1 MLPLQLDRNIRTLGS
16 MNWLAFTE
24 TVVTLFVIVDPLG
37 TVPTFVALTAG
48 RTPVQR
54 RWAAVQSAAT
64 AGALIAVFALFGRI
78 LLGYLNVSIQSLAI
92 AGGLLLLLVA
102 LEMFRGH
109 SGEASSNVNIVLVP
123 LATPL
128 LAGPGAIAAVMVLA
142 NRHTDLGGRVGVILG
157 VVTVVVV
164 VAVILLLAGQLARIL
179 RPAFVDFLTRVLAL
193 LLSAI
198 AVQLVVDAVRALIDG
213 GQ

>member
-1 MLPLQLDRNIRTLGS
+1 
-16 MNWLAFTE
+16 MNWLAFSE

-37 TVPTFVALTAG
+37 TVPMFVALTAG
-48 RTPVQR
+48 RTPAQR

-64 AGALIAVFALFGRI
+64 AGVLIAVFALFGRI
-78 LLGYLNVSIQSLAI
+78 LLGYLNVSIQSLA
-92 AGGLLLLLVA
+92 

-109 SGEASSNVNIVLVP
+109 SGEPGSNVNIVLVP

-142 NRHTDLGGRVGVILG
+142 NRHADLAGRIGVILG
-157 VVTVVVV
+157 VVAVVVV
-164 VAVILLLAGQLARIL
+164 VAVILLLAGQLGRIL

-198 AVQLVVDAVRALIDG
+198 AVQLMADAVRALIVG
-213 GQ
+213 VH

>member
-1 MLPLQLDRNIRTLGS
+1 
-16 MNWLAFTE
+16 MNWLAFSE

-37 TVPTFVALTAG
+37 TVPMFVALTAG
-48 RTPVQR
+48 RTPAQR

-64 AGALIAVFALFGRI
+64 AGVLIAVFALFGRI

-109 SGEASSNVNIVLVP
+109 SSALGSNVNIVLVP

-142 NRHTDLGGRVGVILG
+142 NRHADLAGRIGVILG
-157 VVTVVVV
+157 VLAVVVV

-198 AVQLVVDAVRALIDG
+198 AVQLVVDAVRALIAG

>member
-1 MLPLQLDRNIRTLGS
+1 
-16 MNWLAFTE
+16 MNWLAFSE

-37 TVPTFVALTAG
+37 TVPMFVALTAG
-48 RTPVQR
+48 RTPAQR
-54 RWAAVQSAAT
+54 RWAAVQAAAT
-64 AGALIAVFALFGRI
+64 AGLLIAVFALFGRI

-102 LEMFRGH
+102 LEMFRGRSSEV
-109 SGEASSNVNIVLVP
+109 SGNVNIVLVP

-128 LAGPGAIAAVMVLA
+128 LAGPGAIAAVMVLV
-142 NRHTDLGGRVGVILG
+142 NRHNDVGGRLGVTLG
-157 VVTVVVV
+157 VVAVVAA

-198 AVQLVVDAVRALIDG
+198 AVQLVVDAVRALILG
-213 GQ
+213 VH

>member
-1 MLPLQLDRNIRTLGS
+1 MVSRQLGRNIRRLAS
-16 MNWLAFTE
+16 MNWLAFSE

-37 TVPTFVALTAG
+37 TVPVFVALTAG
-48 RTPVQR
+48 RTPAQR

-64 AGALIAVFALFGRI
+64 AGVLIAVFALFGRI

-109 SGEASSNVNIVLVP
+109 TSALGSNVNIVLVP

-142 NRHTDLGGRVGVILG
+142 NRHADLAGRLGVILG
-157 VVTVVVV
+157 VVAVVVV

-198 AVQLVVDAVRALIDG
+198 AVQLVVDAVRALIAG

>member
-1 MLPLQLDRNIRTLGS
+1 

-37 TVPTFVALTAG
+37 TVPMFVALTAG
-48 RTPVQR
+48 RTPAQR

-64 AGALIAVFALFGRI
+64 AGVLIAVFALFGRI

-109 SGEASSNVNIVLVP
+109 SGEVSSNVNIVLVP

-142 NRHTDLGGRVGVILG
+142 NRHADPGGRIGVILG
-157 VVTVVVV
+157 VVAVVVV
-164 VAVILLLAGQLARIL
+164 VAVILLVAGQLARIL

-198 AVQLVVDAVRALIDG
+198 AVQLVVDAVRALIVG
-213 GQ
+213 GP

>member
-1 MLPLQLDRNIRTLGS
+1 
-16 MNWLAFTE
+16 MNWLAFSE

-37 TVPTFVALTAG
+37 TVPMFVALTAG

-54 RWAAVQSAAT
+54 RWAAVQAAAT
-64 AGALIAVFALFGRI
+64 AGLLIAVFALFGRI

-102 LEMFRGH
+102 LEMFRGR
-109 SGEASSNVNIVLVP
+109 SGEASGNVNIVLVP

-128 LAGPGAIAAVMVLA
+128 LAGPGAIAAVMVLV
-142 NRHTDLGGRVGVILG
+142 NRHNDVGGRIGVTLG
-157 VVTVVVV
+157 VLAVVVA

-198 AVQLVVDAVRALIDG
+198 AVQLVVDAVRALIVG
-213 GQ
+213 VH

>member
-1 MLPLQLDRNIRTLGS
+1 

-37 TVPTFVALTAG
+37 TVPVFVALTAK

-54 RWAAVQSAAT
+54 RWAALQSAAL
-64 AGALIAVFALFGRI
+64 AGVLIAVFALFGRF
-78 LLGYLNVSIQSLAI
+78 LLTYLNVSVQSLAI
-92 AGGLLLLLVA
+92 AGGLLLMLVA

-109 SGEASSNVNIVLVP
+109 ATSPAGTVNVVLVP

-142 NRHTDLGGRVGVILG
+142 NRHPDMPGRLGVILG
-157 VVTVVVV
+157 VLAVVII
-164 VAVILLLAGQLARIL
+164 VAVILLLAGLLGRVL
-179 RPAFVDFLTRVLAL
+179 RPGVVDFLTRVLAL

-198 AVQLVVDAVRALIDG
+198 AVQLVVDAVRALSAHA
-213 GQ
+213 

>member
-1 MLPLQLDRNIRTLGS
+1 V
-16 MNWLAFTE
+16 NWLAFTE

-37 TVPTFVALTAG
+37 TVPVFVALTAT
-48 RTPVQR
+48 RTPSQR
-54 RWAAVQSAAT
+54 RWAAVQSAAL
-64 AGALIAVFALFGRI
+64 AGVLIVVFALFGRI
-78 LLGYLNVSIQSLAI
+78 LLDYLKVSVESLAI

-109 SGEASSNVNIVLVP
+109 ATSASSNVNVVLVP

-142 NRHTDLGGRVGVILG
+142 NRHTDVAGRLGVILG
-157 VVTVVVV
+157 VLAVVLI
-164 VAVILLLAGQLARIL
+164 VAVILLLGGLLARVL
-179 RPAFVDFLTRVLAL
+179 RPGVVDFLTRVLAL

-198 AVQLVVDAVRALIDG
+198 AVQLVVDAVRSLTAHG
-213 GQ
+213 

>member
-1 MLPLQLDRNIRTLGS
+1 
-16 MNWLAFTE
+16 MNWLAFSE

-37 TVPTFVALTAG
+37 TVPMFVALTAG
-48 RTPVQR
+48 RTPAQR
-54 RWAAVQSAAT
+54 RWAAVQAAAT
-64 AGALIAVFALFGRI
+64 AGLLIAVFALFGRI

-102 LEMFRGH
+102 LEMFRGRSSEV
-109 SGEASSNVNIVLVP
+109 SGNVNIVLVP

-142 NRHTDLGGRVGVILG
+142 NRHSDVAGRIGVTLG
-157 VVTVVVV
+157 VVAVVAA
-164 VAVILLLAGQLARIL
+164 VAVILLLAGQLARLL

-198 AVQLVVDAVRALIDG
+198 AVQLVVDAVRALIVG
-213 GQ
+213 AH

>member
-1 MLPLQLDRNIRTLGS
+1 V
-16 MNWLAFTE
+16 NWLAFSE

-37 TVPTFVALTAG
+37 TVPMFVALTAG
-48 RTPVQR
+48 RTPAQR
-54 RWAAVQSAAT
+54 RWAAVQAAAT
-64 AGALIAVFALFGRI
+64 AGLLIAVFALFGRI
-78 LLGYLNVSIQSLAI
+78 LLSYLNVSIQSLAI

-102 LEMFRGH
+102 LEMFRGR
-109 SGEASSNVNIVLVP
+109 SGEVSGNVNIVLVP

-142 NRHTDLGGRVGVILG
+142 NRHSDVAGRIGVTLG
-157 VVTVVVV
+157 VVAV
-164 VAVILLLAGQLARIL
+164 VAAVAIILLLAGQLARLL

-198 AVQLVVDAVRALIDG
+198 AVQLVVDAVRALIVG
-213 GQ
+213 AH

>member
-1 MLPLQLDRNIRTLGS
+1 
-16 MNWLAFTE
+16 MNWLAFSE

-37 TVPTFVALTAG
+37 TVPMFVALTAG
-48 RTPVQR
+48 RTPAQR
-54 RWAAVQSAAT
+54 RWAAVQAAASA
-64 AGALIAVFALFGRI
+64 GLLIAVFALFGRI
-78 LLGYLNVSIQSLAI
+78 LLSYLNVSIQSLAI

-102 LEMFRGH
+102 LEMFRGR
-109 SGEASSNVNIVLVP
+109 SAEVGGNVNIVLVP

-142 NRHTDLGGRVGVILG
+142 NRHADVAGRVGVTLG
-157 VVTVVVV
+157 VVAVVVA
-164 VAVILLLAGQLARIL
+164 VAVILLLAGQLARVL

-198 AVQLVVDAVRALIDG
+198 AVQLVVDAVRALIVG
-213 GQ
+213 VH

>member
-1 MLPLQLDRNIRTLGS
+1 

-37 TVPTFVALTAG
+37 TVPVFVALTAG
-48 RTPVQR
+48 RTPAQR
-54 RWAAVQSAAT
+54 RWAAVQSAVT

-109 SGEASSNVNIVLVP
+109 SGEVSSSVNIVLVP

-142 NRHTDLGGRVGVILG
+142 NRHTDLGGRIGVILG
-157 VVTVVVV
+157 VVAVVAL

-198 AVQLVVDAVRALIDG
+198 AVQLIVDAVRALIVG

>member
-1 MLPLQLDRNIRTLGS
+1 V
-16 MNWLAFTE
+16 NWLAFSE

-37 TVPTFVALTAG
+37 TVPMFVALTAG

-54 RWAAVQSAAT
+54 RWAAVQAAAT
-64 AGALIAVFALFGRI
+64 AGLLIAVFALFGRI

-102 LEMFRGH
+102 LEMFRGR
-109 SGEASSNVNIVLVP
+109 SGEASGNVNIVLVP

-128 LAGPGAIAAVMVLA
+128 LAGPGAIAAVMVLV
-142 NRHTDLGGRVGVILG
+142 NRHNDVGGRIGVTLG
-157 VVTVVVV
+157 VLAVVVA

-198 AVQLVVDAVRALIDG
+198 AVQLVVDAVRALIVG
-213 GQ
+213 VH